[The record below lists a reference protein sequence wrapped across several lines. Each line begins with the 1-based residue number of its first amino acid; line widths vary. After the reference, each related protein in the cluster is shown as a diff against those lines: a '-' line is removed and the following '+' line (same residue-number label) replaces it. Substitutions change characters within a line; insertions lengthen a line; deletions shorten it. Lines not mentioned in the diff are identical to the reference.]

1 MAWPGTLGGPCPSL
15 RLAGEGGSST
25 LMTCLVNV
33 LEVQQEVHRAR
44 DGTVEQLG
52 SREEESK
59 KTRVD

>member
-1 MAWPGTLGGPCPSL
+1 MSESPPYGREGG
-15 RLAGEGGSST
+15 GGGSST

-59 KTRVD
+59 KKKRE